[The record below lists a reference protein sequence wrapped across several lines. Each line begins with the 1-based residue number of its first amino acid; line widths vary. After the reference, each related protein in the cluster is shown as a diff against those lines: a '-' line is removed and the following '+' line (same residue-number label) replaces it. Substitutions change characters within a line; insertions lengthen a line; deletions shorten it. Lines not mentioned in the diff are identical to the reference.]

1 MGVGDALGRVGFT
14 WGRGGL
20 DLVPSV
26 TGPGWRW
33 EGAKKNKLGRR
44 LFAEKKLQQPT
55 QLCTHVTVT

>member
-14 WGRGGL
+14 VVGEVDWILSFRDQSPMGG
-20 DLVPSV
+20 
-26 TGPGWRW
+26 GK
-33 EGAKKNKLGRR
+33 EEQLGRR